1 MFAQL
6 YTVSTLTTCSKMFK
20 TALQEHHKT
29 SV

>member
-1 MFAQL
+1 
-6 YTVSTLTTCSKMFK
+6 MFK